1 MGVKQAARH
10 SVVAAKERI
19 RYVVKAVSAQIVQ
32 TLLIPL
38 KLQVYRENDEFIA
51 ASVEETISDS
61 PLTEDFDDVM
71 DWVFGHNPM
80 DSDYEDIFDN

>member
-1 MGVKQAARH
+1 MGAKQAARH

-19 RYVVKAVSAQIVQ
+19 RNMVKAVIAQIVQ

-38 KLQVYRENDEFIA
+38 KLQVEKMMNSA
-51 ASVEETISDS
+51 ASIEETISES

-80 DSDYEDIFDN
+80 DSNYEDIFDN